1 MAPKQKQM
9 MLKERHKT
17 VALQSYETGLT
28 PLEFLL
34 EVMRDDEMDLLIRMD
49 AAKSAAPYV
58 HPKLASVEMKHTG
71 AVATVNLSDDELLA
85 MLANDSKLLPARRI
99 EDAVLL
105 DLPEEDNLEED

>member
-1 MAPKQKQM
+1 MASKQKQQ

-34 EVMRDDEMDLLIRMD
+34 EVMRDDELDLMIRID

-85 MLANDSKLLPARRI
+85 MLANDSKLLPPQRI
-99 EDAVLL
+99 ENAVLL
-105 DLPEEDNLEED
+105 DLPDEDNLEAD